1 MAKKKWKALVIVESP
16 KKADKISGYL
26 GKDYKVV
33 ASVGHVR
40 DLPASAEEIPED
52 YKGVDWVKRYHGV
65 NVKEGFQPLYVVSP
79 EKKKIVR
86 EIKSALK
93 DAEELIIAT
102 DEDREGESIG
112 WHLVQV
118 LEPKVP
124 VKRMVFSEIT
134 KEAILNALENP
145 RTLDEDLVQAQETRR
160 VVDRLY
166 GFEVSP
172 VLWRKIQRGLS
183 AGRVQSVAVRLLVQ
197 RELERLAFHSGTYW
211 DLKAEL
217 QPANGADSQ
226 DVRAETS
233 DPLVSFNAMLSSVAG
248 KRIATGKDFDEHT
261 GKIQEGLDVL
271 LLAEGE
277 ARELKDRLRQTDW
290 VVGKI
295 EERTQTRKPAPPFT
309 TSTLQMEA
317 NRKLGMSTRQTMG
330 VAQRLYENGLITY
343 MRTDSVNL
351 SQEALDA
358 ARSCVRGR
366 YGEDYLSPEP
376 RQFTSKSKNAQEA
389 HEAIR
394 PAGTEMLPAKELGLS
409 GDEFKLYELIWKRT
423 VATQM
428 AEARLTFQTVTI
440 TADDAEF
447 RATGRHIDFPGFFR
461 AYVEG
466 SDDPEAALDDQ
477 ESALPPLKE
486 GQTLSVNDLEAL
498 AHETKPPARYTE
510 ASLVGKLEEE
520 GIGRPSTYASI
531 IGTIQDRGYVRK
543 NGSQLV
549 PTFTAMA
556 VTKLLENHFPNLV
569 DYNFTARMEQ
579 TLDDIAT
586 GEAERLPYLQSF
598 FSGDEGLEKQVE
610 QKIEVIDPRE
620 ACTLQLEGLK
630 DNVRVG
636 KWGPYFERENG
647 DGKVT
652 VSIPKELAP
661 ADISEDYI
669 ESQFELKQQEPKSLG
684 VHPEEGLPIYLK
696 VGPYGP
702 YVQLGEPTEE
712 QPKPKRVGLTKAQDP
727 DQLTFDEAVEL
738 LNLPKRLGHH
748 PETGKVVKVGVG
760 MYGPYVLHDKTYGN
774 FDKKT
779 HTYEFEGKTYDVL
792 NVTLDAAVDMLK
804 NAKKRA
810 APTPLKE
817 LGVHPEDQEPIA
829 IFEGR
834 YGPYVKHKKT
844 NATIP
849 KDKDP
854 NSLTLEEAVK
864 LVEEKAAKGGG
875 KKKKTT
881 AKKKTAKK
889 KTTKKKSAKKKA
901 AG

>member
-1 MAKKKWKALVIVESP
+1 MAKKKKKWKALVIVESP

-26 GKDYKVV
+26 GDEYQVV

-40 DLPASAEEIPED
+40 DLPSSASEIPEE
-52 YKGVDWVKRYHGV
+52 YKGEDWVKRHAV

-79 EKKKIVR
+79 EKKKVVR

-93 DAEELIIAT
+93 DADELIIAT

-112 WHLVQV
+112 WHLVQL

-134 KEAILNALENP
+134 KEAILKAIENP
-145 RTLDEDLVQAQETRR
+145 RDLDEDLVEAQETRR
-160 VVDRLY
+160 VVDRLFGY
-166 GFEVSP
+166 ELSP
-172 VLWRKIQRGLS
+172 LLWRKIKPKLS

-211 DLKAEL
+211 DLKAQL
-217 QPANGADSQ
+217 APNG
-226 DVRAETS
+226 
-233 DPLVSFNAMLSSVAG
+233 DPSFEAMLQSVAG
-248 KRIATGKDFDEHT
+248 KKIASGKDFDEHT
-261 GKIQEGLDVL
+261 GKIKEGVDVL
-271 LLAEGE
+271 LLSEKEAGE
-277 ARELKDRLRQTDW
+277 LQDRLREKPW
-290 VVGKI
+290 VVQKI
-295 EERTQTRKPAPPFT
+295 EERKQSRKPAPPFT

-317 NRKLGMSTRQTMG
+317 NRKLNMSTRQTMG

-358 ARSCVRGR
+358 ARSCVKDR
-366 YGEDYLSPEP
+366 YGNDYLSDTP
-376 RQFTSKSKNAQEA
+376 RQFTSKSKSAQEA

-394 PAGTEMLPAKELGLS
+394 PAGTEMPPAKELGLK
-409 GDEFKLYELIWKRT
+409 GDDFKLYELIWKRT

-440 TADDAEF
+440 KAEDAEF
-447 RATGRHIDFPGFFR
+447 RASGRHIDFPGFFR

-477 ESALPPLKE
+477 ESALPPLE
-486 GQTLSVNDLEAL
+486 ENQTLSVKELEAL
-498 AHETKPPARYTE
+498 SHETKPPARYTE
-510 ASLVGKLEEE
+510 ASLVGKLENE
-520 GIGRPSTYASI
+520 GIGRPSTYSSI

-543 NGSQLV
+543 SGSQLV
-549 PTFTAMA
+549 PTFTAVA
-556 VTKLLENHFPNLV
+556 VTRLLENYFPNLV

-586 GEAERLPYLQSF
+586 GEAERLPYLENF
-598 FSGDEGLEKQVE
+598 YSGDEGLEKQVE
-610 QKIEVIDPRE
+610 KKIEVIDPRE
-620 ACTLQLEGLK
+620 ACTLQLDGLHN
-630 DNVRVG
+630 NVRVG
-636 KWGPYFERENG
+636 KFGPYFERENG

-652 VSIPKELAP
+652 ASIPDEMAP
-661 ADISEDYI
+661 ADLSDDYA
-669 ESQFELKQQEPKSLG
+669 ETQFQLKQQEPKSLG
-684 VHPEEGLPIYLK
+684 THPEEGLPIYVK
-696 VGPYGP
+696 SGPYGP

-712 QPKPKRVGLTKAQDP
+712 KPKPKRVGLTKAQDP
-727 DQLTFDEAVEL
+727 ENLTFEEAVEL
-738 LNLPKRLGHH
+738 LSLPKRLGHH

-779 HTYEFEGKTYDVL
+779 HTYEYEGKTYDVM

-804 NAKKRA
+804 HAKKRS
-810 APTPLKE
+810 APTPIKE
-817 LGVHPEDQEPIA
+817 LGKHPDDEEPVA

-834 YGPYVKHKKT
+834 YGPYVKHKKL

-849 KDKDP
+849 KDKEP
-854 NSLTLEEAVK
+854 EKVTFEEA
-864 LVEEKAAKGGG
+864 LGLLEEKAAKKGT
-875 KKKKTT
+875 KK
-881 AKKKTAKK
+881 
-889 KTTKKKSAKKKA
+889 KKKSAKKKA
-901 AG
+901 TSKKKKKAGKKKKKTAKNTKAG

>member
-16 KKADKISGYL
+16 KKADKISSYL
-26 GKDYKVV
+26 GNEYKVV

-40 DLPASAEEIPED
+40 DLPASADEIPEEV
-52 YKGVDWVKRYHGV
+52 KGEDWAKRHGV
-65 NVKEGFQPLYVVSP
+65 NVREGFQPLYVVSP

-112 WHLVQV
+112 WHLVQL

-134 KEAILNALENP
+134 KDAILHALENP
-145 RTLDEDLVQAQETRR
+145 RNLDEDLVQAQETRR
-160 VVDRLY
+160 VVDRLFGY
-166 GFEVSP
+166 ELSP
-172 VLWRKIQRGLS
+172 LLWRKIKPKLS

-211 DLKAEL
+211 DLKARLAPET
-217 QPANGADSQ
+217 NGAFD
-226 DVRAETS
+226 
-233 DPLVSFNAMLSSVAG
+233 AMLSTVAG

-261 GKIQEGLDVL
+261 GKIQEGVDVL
-271 LLAEGE
+271 LLAEKE
-277 ARELKDRLRQTDW
+277 AKELQDRLQKTPW
-290 VVGKI
+290 LVKKI
-295 EERTQTRKPAPPFT
+295 EERSQTRKPAPPFT

-317 NRKLGMSTRQTMG
+317 NRKLNLSTRQTMQ

-358 ARSCVRGR
+358 SRACVRSR
-366 YGEDYLSPEP
+366 YGEEYLSPSP
-376 RQFTSKSKNAQEA
+376 RQYTSKAKNAQEA

-394 PAGTEMLPAKELGLS
+394 PAGHEMLPAKELGLS
-409 GDEFKLYELIWKRT
+409 GDEFRLYELIWKRT
-423 VATQM
+423 IATQM
-428 AEARLTFQTVTI
+428 AEARLMFQTVTI
-440 TADDAEF
+440 GADDAEF
-447 RATGRHIDFPGFFR
+447 RATGRHIEFPGFFR

-466 SDDPEAALDDQ
+466 TDDPEAALDDQ

-486 GQTLSVNDLEAL
+486 GQTLSCQDLEAL

-556 VTKLLENHFPNLV
+556 VTRLLENYFPNLV

-586 GEAERLPYLQSF
+586 GEAERLPYLEQF
-598 FSGDEGLEKQVE
+598 YSGEEGLEKQVE
-610 QKIEVIDPRE
+610 KKIEVIDPRE

-630 DNVRVG
+630 DNIRVG

-647 DGKVT
+647 EGKVT
-652 VSIPKELAP
+652 VSIPEEMAP
-661 ADISEDYI
+661 ADLSDTYAET
-669 ESQFELKQQEPKSLG
+669 QFELKQQEPKSLG
-684 VHPEEGLPIYLK
+684 IHPEEDLPIYLK

-727 DQLTFDEAVEL
+727 DHLTFEEAVEL
-738 LNLPKRLGHH
+738 LSLPKRLGHH
-748 PETGKVVKVGVG
+748 PETDKVVKVGVG

-779 HTYEFEGKTYDVL
+779 HTYEYEGKTYNVL
-792 NVTLDAAVDMLK
+792 NITLEAGVDMLK
-804 NAKKRA
+804 NTKKRA
-810 APTPLKE
+810 APTPLRE

-834 YGPYVKHKKT
+834 YGPYIKYKKI

-849 KDKDP
+849 KDKEIDKV
-854 NSLTLEEAVK
+854 TLEEA
-864 LVEEKAAKGGG
+864 LQLIEEKAAKGGA
-875 KKKKTT
+875 KKKRVT
-881 AKKKTAKK
+881 KKKNATVKNKTAKK
-889 KTTKKKSAKKKA
+889 KAAKKKA